1 MENQELKTQKGGN
14 KLAKNLK
21 ALQET
26 IEQLPDGDKQ
36 VAVALHQVVTEVA
49 PELAGRTWYGMPAY
63 ERDGDVIVFLQ
74 VTSKFGTRYS
84 TLGFNQGAQLDDGEM
99 WPTYFAI
106 PKITDGANTS
116 CLTKFGRICSASRLD

>member
-1 MENQELKTQKGGN
+1 MENQELKTQKSGN
-14 KLAKNLK
+14 KLANNLE

-36 VAVALHQVVTEVA
+36 VAVALHQVVTEEA
-49 PELAGRTWYGMPAY
+49 PELAGRIWYGMPAY
-63 ERDGDVIVFLQ
+63 ERDGDVIMFLQ

-99 WPTYFAI
+99 
-106 PKITDGANTS
+106 
-116 CLTKFGRICSASRLD
+116 